1 MLLSQTCSDIPDLL
15 KNKFSELD
23 KYSTAN
29 KLSGKSGPGFIE
41 VIKYYNSLFK
51 TFVNKIY

>member
-1 MLLSQTCSDIPDLL
+1 LL

-23 KYSTAN
+23 AYITTN

-41 VIKYYNSLFK
+41 VIKYYNSPFK
-51 TFVNKIY
+51 TFVNKVY